1 MVRVGGGYESID
13 SFVKKNRDREQRKVN
28 AKLGNVHRRSPS
40 TVSAGSSTAAAAAS
54 TFVLKPES
62 APSDPARQ
70 VLDDD
75 VLDELP
81 DD

>member
-40 TVSAGSSTAAAAAS
+40 TVSAGSSTAAAS